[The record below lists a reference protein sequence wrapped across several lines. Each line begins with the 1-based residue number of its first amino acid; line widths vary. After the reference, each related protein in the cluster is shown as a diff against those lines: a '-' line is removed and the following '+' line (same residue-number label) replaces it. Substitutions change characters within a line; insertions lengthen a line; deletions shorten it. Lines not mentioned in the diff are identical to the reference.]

1 MRCCLTGNDVSS
13 RLVVLCHQH
22 KHNNIYKMIEQQQPP
37 GKQKKTTPLYQN
49 RSSFTI
55 LINSFNN

>member
-1 MRCCLTGNDVSS
+1 VRCCLTGNDVSS

-37 GKQKKTTPLYQN
+37 GKPKKK
-49 RSSFTI
+49 I
-55 LINSFNN
+55 LSTKIEVVLPF